1 MSPRLALLA
10 TTALLFIGCK
20 VDSDIGVPCVL
31 VKKNPDGGTTPA
43 NVEERDLSPG
53 QDFISFGSVECDRFI
68 CVRDRAYV
76 GTGDAGTGDAGTGDA
91 GTGDAGTGDAGTR
104 AVYGYCSRPCVETQA
119 TACEVT
125 NPAVTD
131 PSLKGRMGCRP
142 LLLDQEVL
150 DQLKEREPALYEQTF
165 GENASSHFCAG
176 R

>member
-76 GTGDAGTGDAGTGDA
+76 GTGDAGTGDAGT
-91 GTGDAGTGDAGTR
+91 R

>member
-76 GTGDAGTGDAGTGDA
+76 GTGDAGT
-91 GTGDAGTGDAGTR
+91 R